1 MKKTIVVMPVANEE
15 STMEQLISEIMELPY
30 DNLYLYNVIDSY
42 SKDRTEQIIR
52 EAEEKYAGRVKCIF
66 YQESKGLISCYLHG
80 FKMALLDGAEYII
93 EMDGGGSH
101 SPKDLHRFIEA
112 LEEGYECAFGSR
124 FMSGGCEKEV
134 LLYRKFL
141 SKGGTILANFVLGT
155 KLKDMTSGY
164 EAFQRKV
171 LLNMNLDNFLS
182 KGHIYQ
188 TEMRYY
194 CSGMKYIEVPIT
206 YVGGESTLKMKSVT
220 EAIKIL
226 FKFKKNRQQVFI
238 SGGKSSEKH

>member
-1 MKKTIVVMPVANEE
+1 MKKTIIVMPVANEE
-15 STMEQLISEIMELPY
+15 NTMEQLIREIMELPY

-52 EAEEKYAGRVKCIF
+52 DAEEKYAGRVKCIF
-66 YQESKGLISCYLHG
+66 FKESKGLISCYLHG

-101 SPKDLHRFIEA
+101 SPKELHRFIEA
-112 LEEGYECAFGSR
+112 LEEGYDCAFGSR
-124 FMSGGCEKEV
+124 FMRGGSEQEV
-134 LLYRKFL
+134 LFYRKLL
-141 SKGGTILANFVLGT
+141 SKGGTILSNLVFGT
-155 KLKDMTSGY
+155 KFKDMTSGY
-164 EAFQRKV
+164 EAFRREV
-171 LLNMNLDNFLS
+171 LSNMNLDNFLS

-194 CSGMKYIEVPIT
+194 CSGMKYKEVPIT

-226 FKFKKNRQQVFI
+226 FAFKKNKQNVLI
-238 SGGKSSEKH
+238 HKGN

>member
-1 MKKTIVVMPVANEE
+1 MKKTIIVMPVANEE
-15 STMEQLISEIMELPY
+15 NTMEQIIKEIMELPY
-30 DNLYLYNVIDSY
+30 DNLYLYNIIDSY

-66 YQESKGLISCYLHG
+66 FQESKGLISCYLHG

-101 SPKDLHRFIEA
+101 SPKDLYRFIDA
-112 LEEGYECAFGSR
+112 LENGYECAFGSR
-124 FMSGGCEKEV
+124 FMSGGREKDV

-141 SKGGTILANFVLGT
+141 SKGGTFLSNFVLGT

-164 EAFQRKV
+164 EAFQRNV

-188 TEMRYY
+188 TEMRFY
-194 CSGMKYIEVPIT
+194 CSDMKYIEVPIT
-206 YVGGESTLKMKSVT
+206 YVGGGSTLKLKSVT
-220 EAIKIL
+220 EAIKVL
-226 FKFKKNRQQVFI
+226 FKFKKNKKNVLY
-238 SGGKSSEKH
+238 SEEKSSEKY